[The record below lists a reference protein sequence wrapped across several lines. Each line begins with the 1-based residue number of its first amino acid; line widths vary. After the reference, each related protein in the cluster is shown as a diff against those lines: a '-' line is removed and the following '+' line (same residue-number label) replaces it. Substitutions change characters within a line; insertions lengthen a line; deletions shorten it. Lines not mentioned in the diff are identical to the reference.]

1 MTSGAFTAAYLELK
15 PQFESGTQVSVI
27 TLATSMGTGPDFIP
41 NRLRRGEPVD
51 VVIVDDATLEE
62 LIKDGRVRAGSKIQ
76 LGRSSI
82 GMAVRAG
89 RLKPDISSIDTLKRT
104 LLEAKSI
111 AYSASI
117 SGIISPP
124 SCLAVLGLPIR
135 LRQRA

>member
-1 MTSGAFTAAYLELK
+1 
-15 PQFESGTQVSVI
+15 
-27 TLATSMGTGPDFIP
+27 MGTGPDFIR

-62 LIKDGRVRAGSKIQ
+62 LIKDGRVRAGSKIP

-89 RLKPDISSIDTLKRT
+89 TRKPDISSIDALKRT

-111 AYSASI
+111 CHAA
-117 SGIISPP
+117 
-124 SCLAVLGLPIR
+124 LKT
-135 LRQRA
+135 